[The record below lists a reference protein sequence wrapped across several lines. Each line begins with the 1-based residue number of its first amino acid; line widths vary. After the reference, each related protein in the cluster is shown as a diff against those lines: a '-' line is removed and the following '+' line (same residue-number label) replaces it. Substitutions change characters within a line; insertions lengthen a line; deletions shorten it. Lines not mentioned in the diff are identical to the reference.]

1 VRFARGC
8 GTPQLTG
15 EAATAPKMIM
25 RKPLIFALFVLFACG
40 DLSAQVIRSLSWG
53 QAQEQADEGGLTLR
67 RV

>member
-1 VRFARGC
+1 
-8 GTPQLTG
+8 
-15 EAATAPKMIM
+15 M